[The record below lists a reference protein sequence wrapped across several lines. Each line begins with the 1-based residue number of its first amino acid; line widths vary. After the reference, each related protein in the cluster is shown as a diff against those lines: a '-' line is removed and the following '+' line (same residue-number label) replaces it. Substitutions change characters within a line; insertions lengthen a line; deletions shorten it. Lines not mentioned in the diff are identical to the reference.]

1 MSFNNLDL
9 NLLRVFD
16 AIFQAR
22 SVTVAASNLHLTQPA
37 VSKQLNRL
45 REVLE
50 DPLFVRTNDGMSPT
64 PRAEAIAVPIRQAL
78 SELRN
83 TVEQQLGF
91 NPSKSDR
98 TFRIFMSDLGQLV
111 LLPRLLELISREAP
125 NVNIHTA
132 QVPPSRMRAV
142 ALESGDVDL
151 AVGYFEEFEGSIHC
165 QVLFEEHYVGMVRTN
180 HPTIRDSITFE
191 QFLSTPHLVYQPSG
205 GGHGC
210 QEHAVDRAFW
220 AAGVERRV
228 AARVAY
234 TMGISSMVSN
244 TDLLVVV
251 PSRLAKACA
260 EMVEVT
266 VLDLPIEILS
276 FNVSQYW
283 HERFHTDPGN
293 RWLRTVFAQLYGG
306 RQSLPALPMRM
317 GAAVA
322 R

>member
-125 NVNIHTA
+125 
-132 QVPPSRMRAV
+132 
-142 ALESGDVDL
+142 
-151 AVGYFEEFEGSIHC
+151 
-165 QVLFEEHYVGMVRTN
+165 
-180 HPTIRDSITFE
+180 
-191 QFLSTPHLVYQPSG
+191 
-205 GGHGC
+205 
-210 QEHAVDRAFW
+210 
-220 AAGVERRV
+220 
-228 AARVAY
+228 
-234 TMGISSMVSN
+234 
-244 TDLLVVV
+244 
-251 PSRLAKACA
+251 
-260 EMVEVT
+260 
-266 VLDLPIEILS
+266 
-276 FNVSQYW
+276 
-283 HERFHTDPGN
+283 
-293 RWLRTVFAQLYGG
+293 
-306 RQSLPALPMRM
+306 
-317 GAAVA
+317 
-322 R
+322 